1 MQRTTK
7 KFNTV
12 SYTLSATEL
21 RQALTTAIID
31 GEHRGCPSEDS
42 TIEHHPDG
50 SVTITSTY
58 ENTEEKR

>member
-12 SYTLSATEL
+12 SYTLSAIEL
-21 RQALTTAIID
+21 RQALTAAIID
-31 GEHRGCPSEDS
+31 GEHRGCPAEDS
-42 TIEHHPDG
+42 TIEHHQDG